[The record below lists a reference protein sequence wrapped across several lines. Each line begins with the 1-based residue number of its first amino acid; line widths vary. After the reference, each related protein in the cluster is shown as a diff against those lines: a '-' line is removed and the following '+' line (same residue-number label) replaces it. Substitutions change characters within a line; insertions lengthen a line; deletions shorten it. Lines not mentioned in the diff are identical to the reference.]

1 MSLKVSRL
9 STALGAEIIDID
21 LSQVSDSQVNEIKG
35 YLNENMVI
43 FFPNQKIS
51 IDEHVEFGSK
61 FGELEGH
68 PNLKKNN
75 VHPKVFELTAS
86 EG

>member
-35 YLNENMVI
+35 HLN
-43 FFPNQKIS
+43 
-51 IDEHVEFGSK
+51 
-61 FGELEGH
+61 
-68 PNLKKNN
+68 
-75 VHPKVFELTAS
+75 
-86 EG
+86 

>member
-9 STALGAEIIDID
+9 STALGAEISDID

-35 YLNENMVI
+35 HLNENMVL

-51 IDEHVEFGSK
+51 IDEHVELGSK
-61 FGELEGH
+61 FGELE
-68 PNLKKNN
+68 
-75 VHPKVFELTAS
+75 
-86 EG
+86 